1 VSNESPHESPA
12 ESQPATSSPPTSSP
26 GPASAR
32 PAKITLYRGGIV
44 YSAQDPG
51 ETVATAM
58 VVAGDLI
65 AWIGSEAAAAGHID
79 GVDEVVD
86 LDGALVTPTFVDAHV
101 HTSATGLAL
110 SGVDL
115 SEVQNLHDGLAKIEQ
130 AARKRLGR
138 PLYAH
143 SWDEGGWEGSWW
155 PERRP
160 PTAAELDRAT
170 YGGVVYAPRVDG
182 HSAVISSALAAASGA
197 ANLPGWTDSGRV
209 TAQAHHAAR
218 DAFHES
224 ITPADRRRHI
234 DAALKAAA
242 AAGIGLL
249 HEMAGPYLSSAQ
261 DLADVLA
268 AGGRGDGPQV
278 VGYWAELVADE
289 AHARELFK
297 HHGVRGLAG
306 DLNVDG
312 SLGSRTASLRA
323 PYVDGYDPLD
333 IHDNRDKPHCGN
345 AYLTV
350 EQVRD
355 HVVACSLAGTQAG
368 FHVIGDA
375 GADAVIA
382 GFQGAASQVGV
393 ATVIAAGHRLEHL
406 EMVDA
411 AGIKV
416 LAELGVTA
424 SVQPAFDARWGGPYG
439 MYAARLGRDRA
450 AGMNAFASMAAAGVP
465 LAFGSDSPVTP
476 FAPWQA
482 IESAAFH
489 HQRAQSISVRSA
501 FQAHTRGGWRAA
513 GIDDGGYLAMGRPAS
528 FAIWSL
534 GDLIADQPDPGADLS
549 SQAGLPDLSP
559 GTTLP
564 TNLRTV
570 IRGRTV
576 FDREGALA

>member
-1 VSNESPHESPA
+1 
-12 ESQPATSSPPTSSP
+12 
-26 GPASAR
+26 
-32 PAKITLYRGGIV
+32 
-44 YSAQDPG
+44 
-51 ETVATAM
+51 M
-58 VVAGDLI
+58 VVANNQI
-65 AWIGSEAAAAGHID
+65 VWIGSDEAAAGHAD
-79 GVDEVVD
+79 GVDEVVE

-110 SGVDL
+110 RGVDL
-115 SEVQNLHDGLAKIEQ
+115 SGVQTLVGGLALIEE
-130 AARKRLGR
+130 AARRRLGR
-138 PLYAH
+138 PVYAH
-143 SWDEGGWEGSWW
+143 SWDEDGSEGSWW

-160 PTAAELDRAT
+160 PTAHELDRAT
-170 YGGVVYAPRVDG
+170 YGSAVYAPRIDG

-197 ANLPGWTDSGRV
+197 RNLPGWNDSGLV
-209 TAQAHHAAR
+209 TREAHHAAR
-218 DAFHES
+218 DAFHEAIS
-224 ITPADRRRHI
+224 PADRRADI
-234 DAALKAAA
+234 DAALNAAA

-249 HEMAGPYLSSAQ
+249 HENAGPHLSSAQ

-268 AGGRGDGPQV
+268 AGDRGDGPQV
-278 VGYWAELVADE
+278 IGYWAELVADE
-289 AHARELFK
+289 THARELV
-297 HHGVRGLAG
+297 HRHGVRGLAG

-312 SLGSRTASLRA
+312 SIGSRTASLRA

-333 IHDNRDKPHCGN
+333 SLDKPGSGN

-355 HVVACSLAGTQAG
+355 HVAACSLAGIQAG

-375 GADAVIA
+375 GADTVIA
-382 GFQGAASQVGV
+382 GITAAAAQIGIAVV
-393 ATVIAAGHRLEHL
+393 TAAGHRLEHL

-411 AGIKV
+411 AGIKALV
-416 LAELGVTA
+416 ELGVTA

-439 MYAARLGRDRA
+439 MYAARLGRDRV
-450 AGMNAFASMAAAGVP
+450 AGMNPFATMAAAGMS

-476 FAPWQA
+476 FSPWQA

-489 HQRAQSISVRSA
+489 HQEAQSISVASA
-501 FQAHTRGGWRAA
+501 FLAHTRGGWHAA
-513 GIDDGGYLAMGRPAS
+513 GIDDRGYLDRGQPAS

-534 GDLIADQPDPGADLS
+534 GELRCLN
-549 SQAGLPDLSP
+549 GLPDLTP